1 MSMDTGKKRNIFPP
15 LSCCQHHTSTVLN
28 IEHNQFVDT
37 DINGLQVVLLL
48 RSTFKFVSREI
59 ERKQI
64 MTIFQRRSLHTRAL
78 MGAGFPLAA
87 ALLLWG
93 RYGGNAASSTSAK
106 LPELV
111 KVTKPI
117 EYISACSDSSSTE
130 SGCNS
135 RTKQTP
141 ADKYF
146 QTHKELP
153 PPPVMHATLSPLK
166 SEDDNNNNNRRKMQE
181 SKKNVLVIGDVHGCF
196 QELQDLHQKAVQ
208 ENEGLDFEYVI
219 MVGDLCNKGPQSA
232 EVIRFV
238 RLQEDWISVRGNHEN
253 GALEAALGDKG
264 KRNKKKY
271 KWVLEGESDDSS
283 SSSSSSSSS
292 DSSDSSSEKDSRVTL
307 SDEDV
312 AWLSELPYSLTIPT
326 SYFGEDVDTIIVHGG
341 FIPGLELDSQ
351 EIETMVT
358 IREVTPVC
366 KVEDVV
372 GFKYHERIDGHEA
385 IVSDD
390 LVCKEPTPW
399 ANVWKGPERVV
410 FGHDARRG
418 VQRYEGD
425 WAIGLDSGAVHGT
438 GMTAIILPER
448 RLVSID
454 TQKNCPTG

>member
-1 MSMDTGKKRNIFPP
+1 
-15 LSCCQHHTSTVLN
+15 
-28 IEHNQFVDT
+28 
-37 DINGLQVVLLL
+37 
-48 RSTFKFVSREI
+48 
-59 ERKQI
+59 
-64 MTIFQRRSLHTRAL
+64 MTILQRRSLHARAL
-78 MGAGFPLAA
+78 MGAGFALTT

-93 RYGGNAASSTSAK
+93 RYGGNATFSTRAK
-106 LPELV
+106 LPASNNIELQTQPVTESPV
-111 KVTKPI
+111 KVAKPI
-117 EYISACSDSSSTE
+117 EYIWACSDSSSTG
-130 SGCNS
+130 SDCNS
-135 RTKQTP
+135 RTKETP

-146 QTHKELP
+146 HQHKELP
-153 PPPVMHATLSPLK
+153 PPAVMHATLPPLK
-166 SEDDNNNNNRRKMQE
+166 NDDDNNRRKMEE

-196 QELQDLHQKAVQ
+196 QELQELHQKAVQ

-232 EVIRFV
+232 EAIRFV
-238 RLQEDWISVRGNHEN
+238 RLQNWLSVRGNHDN

-264 KRNKKKY
+264 KQKKKKF
-271 KWVLEGESDDSS
+271 KWVLEGESDN
-283 SSSSSSSSS
+283 SSSS
-292 DSSDSSSEKDSRVTL
+292 DGSDNSDSSSDKDIRVTL

-312 AWLSELPYSLTIPT
+312 AWLSELPYSLTIPG

-351 EIETMVT
+351 EIETMIT

-372 GFKYHERIDGHEA
+372 GFKYHEREDGHEA
-385 IVSDD
+385 IVSDG
-390 LVCKEPTPW
+390 LVCKEPKPW
-399 ANVWKGPERVV
+399 ANAWKGPQRVI

-425 WAIGLDSGAVHGT
+425 WAIGLDSGAVYGR

-454 TQKNCPTG
+454 TQEHCPTG